1 MVKFVEC
8 TNCHTTLQ
16 LPNGAQSIRC
26 ALCSAVMTDTIGPRR
41 RTQLSSYMN
50 NYFLMSG
57 HGRPAAEQRIQ
68 PPPAFGRKRA
78 LIIGI
83 TYKKTKYEL
92 KGCINDAK
100 CMKYL
105 LVNRFKFPQ
114 ESVIMLTEEERDTHR
129 IPTIQNIRQAIY
141 WLMQGV
147 QAGDSLVFHFS
158 GHGLQKR
165 SYTSDEIDGYDETL
179 CPLDYETKG
188 MIVDDELNATLVRPL
203 PRGAKLH
210 AIIDA
215 CHSGTMLDLPFFCRM
230 DRTGRY
236 VWEDHRPRSG
246 VWKGTS
252 GGEAI
257 SFSGCDDHQKSA
269 DTNSLSKVI
278 STGAMTFSFIQAIE
292 RGQGTTYGSILN
304 AIRSSIRSSDSDL
317 GSNITSSLLTMLI
330 TGGNSGFGMR
340 QEPQLTAN
348 EPFDVNTRK
357 FSL

>member
-16 LPNGAQSIRC
+16 LPSGAQSIRC
-26 ALCSAVMTDTIGPRR
+26 AICCATVSTDTIELRKTFR
-41 RTQLSSYMN
+41 LKSYMN
-50 NYFLMSG
+50 NYFPML
-57 HGRPAAEQRIQ
+57 HGRASPTAGQKIQ

-83 TYKKTKYEL
+83 TYKNTKDEL
-92 KGCINDAK
+92 QGCINAK
-100 CMKYL
+100 CMKFL

-114 ESVIMLTEEERDTHR
+114 EAVLMLTEEERDPHR
-129 IPTIQNIRQAIY
+129 IPTIRNIRYAIY

-147 QAGDSLVFHFS
+147 KAGDSLVFHFS
-158 GHGLQKR
+158 GHGLH
-165 SYTSDEIDGYDETL
+165 ETL
-179 CPLDYETKG
+179 CPLDYEKKG

-215 CHSGTMLDLPFFCRM
+215 CHSGTMLDLPYLCRM
-230 DRTGRY
+230 DRTGQY

-246 VWKGTS
+246 AWKGTS

-269 DTNSLSKVI
+269 DTDSLAKVM
-278 STGAMTFSFIQAIE
+278 STGAMPFSFIQAIE

-304 AIRSSIRSSDSDL
+304 AIRSSIRNSDSDL
-317 GSNITSSLLTMLI
+317 GSKIASSLLTMLT
-330 TGGNSGFGMR
+330 TGRSSSGFGMR
-340 QEPQLTAN
+340 QEPQLTADK
-348 EPFDVNTRK
+348 PFDVYTKK
-357 FSL
+357 FSI